1 MHSNTDF
8 LSNLS
13 FIKSGIVSNWE
24 YNWDYHFDSAN
35 GLETS
40 PDANLG
46 DLFCDVARR
55 QSDQPAISSSKATWS
70 YRSLLDAAHR
80 ISNQLLSNP
89 EYKPGNRVIL
99 LVPNSIE
106 YIAAFY
112 GILMSGGVVVPLP
125 ANTESGTLQ
134 KILESTEA
142 IYIISTPQ
150 VLSRHSELEGLP
162 CDVIPEEVVRKK
174 LSPTAQIKSTET
186 NTDPLAAI
194 FFTAGSS
201 GTPKGVMLS
210 HSNLISNAQSIQE
223 YLELKAD
230 ERPLCVLPFH
240 HAFGNSVL
248 QSHIL
253 LGSHLV
259 LDANTLFPES
269 IVKAVKQHRCT
280 SLSAVPDLFRILLER
295 TSFQKT
301 DLPTLRYLSV
311 AGGALPHQLSME
323 ISQCIAPARFYVM
336 YGQTEAT
343 ARLAYVPPA
352 HLPELS
358 DGSIGRA
365 IPGVTLEV
373 VDDKGRPVGTGIVGE
388 LRAKGAN
395 IMRGYW
401 RDATETR
408 ERIRNGWLYT
418 GDLAT
423 SDEAGWITIKGR
435 RNALVK
441 ISGYRVHPVDLEEFA
456 LRTFPISQAV
466 AVPFESKD
474 VGTRLALY
482 VKSASDEDQLSVAE
496 MNTLCRK
503 NLPRQMVPD
512 HIQIVESFPLNHAM
526 KIDRTKLALAAE

>member
-1 MHSNTDF
+1 MHSTTDF
-8 LSNLS
+8 LSKLL
-13 FIKSGIVSNWE
+13 FIKSGISS
-24 YNWDYHFDSAN
+24 NWDYQFNSVN
-35 GLETS
+35 SPETKS
-40 PDANLG
+40 CFGLG
-46 DLFCDVARR
+46 DLFCEVATRR
-55 QSDQPAISSSKATWS
+55 ADQPAISTSAATWN
-70 YRSLLDAAHR
+70 YRSLLTAAHR
-80 ISNQLLSNP
+80 ISDQLKRNP
-89 EYKPGNRVIL
+89 EYEPGDRVVL

-125 ANTESGTLQ
+125 ANTESGMFQ

-142 IYIISTPQ
+142 CSIISTPQ
-150 VLSRHSELEGLP
+150 VLKRRPELKNLQSET
-162 CDVIPEEVVRKK
+162 IRKSDEFQEK
-174 LSPTAQIKSTET
+174 NQTSTEEPSSSYS
-186 NTDPLAAI
+186 DHLAAI

-201 GTPKGVMLS
+201 GRPKGVMLS

-223 YLELKAD
+223 YLELKTD

-253 LGSHLV
+253 LGSHLI

-269 IVKAVKQHRCT
+269 IVKALNHHQCT
-280 SLSAVPDLFRILLER
+280 SFSAVPDLYRILLER

-301 DLPTLRYLSV
+301 GFPSLRYISV
-311 AGGALPHQLSME
+311 AGGKLPHNLSLD
-323 ISQCIAPARFYVM
+323 ISQHISPARFFVM

-343 ARLAYVPPA
+343 ARLAYVPPEHMA
-352 HLPELS
+352 ELP
-358 DGSIGRA
+358 DGCIGHA

-373 VDDKGRPVGTGIVGE
+373 VDEKGRSIEPGTVGE

-395 IMRGYW
+395 VMRGYW

-408 ERIRNGWLYT
+408 ERIRNDWLYT

-423 SDEAGWITIKGR
+423 KDEAGWITIKGR
-435 RNALVK
+435 QNALIK
-441 ISGYRVHPVDLEEFA
+441 ISGHRVHPIDLEEFA
-456 LRTFPISQAV
+456 MRSFPILQAV

-482 VKSASDEDQLSVAE
+482 VKPAPNENPLSVSE
-496 MNTLCRK
+496 MNAICRS

-512 HIQIVESFPLNHAM
+512 HISIVESFPLNHAM
-526 KIDRTKLALAAE
+526 KIDRTKLSLNTE

>member
-1 MHSNTDF
+1 MHSTTDF
-8 LSNLS
+8 LSKLS
-13 FIKSGIVSNWE
+13 FIKSGIVSNWD
-24 YNWDYHFDSAN
+24 YDWDYHFDSAN
-35 GLETS
+35 SLETS
-40 PDANLG
+40 PGFNLG
-46 DLFCDVARR
+46 DLFCEVATRE
-55 QSDQPAISSSKATWS
+55 SDRSAISSSTTTWS
-70 YRSLLDAAHR
+70 YRSLLVAAQR
-80 ISNQLLSNP
+80 ISNQLQSNP
-89 EYKPGNRVIL
+89 EYQPGNRVIL

-134 KILESTEA
+134 KILKSTEA
-142 IYIISTPQ
+142 FYIISTPQ
-150 VLSRHSELEGLP
+150 VLSRQSELTGIPSETIP
-162 CDVIPEEVVRKK
+162 AEDVSQEISETTLVK
-174 LSPTAQIKSTET
+174 PTARR
-186 NTDPLAAI
+186 TDPLAAI

-210 HSNLISNAQSIQE
+210 HSNLISNAQSIQK

-253 LGSHLV
+253 LGSHLI

-269 IVKAVKQHRCT
+269 IVKSVNQHRCT
-280 SLSAVPDLFRILLER
+280 SLSAVPDLFRTLLER
-295 TSFQKT
+295 TSFKKT
-301 DLPTLRYLSV
+301 ELPSLRYLSV
-311 AGGALPHQLSME
+311 AGGALPHHLSME

-343 ARLAYVPPA
+343 ARLAYVPPD
-352 HLPELS
+352 HLPELP
-358 DGSIGRA
+358 DGCIGRA

-373 VDDKGRPVGTGIVGE
+373 VDDKGRSIGPGIVGE

-401 RDATETR
+401 RDAEETR
-408 ERIRNGWLYT
+408 KRIRNGWLYT

-423 SDEAGWITIKGR
+423 CDEAGWITIKGR

-456 LRTFPISQAV
+456 LRSFPISQAV

-482 VKSASDEDQLSVAE
+482 IKPAGDESQLSVPE
-496 MNTLCRK
+496 MNSICRK

-512 HIQIVESFPLNHAM
+512 FIQIVESFPLNHAM
-526 KIDRTKLALAAE
+526 KIDRTKLALSAE

>member
-1 MHSNTDF
+1 MNSTTDF
-8 LSNLS
+8 LSKLL
-13 FIKSGIVSNWE
+13 FIKSGIDS
-24 YNWDYHFDSAN
+24 NWDYQFNSVESR
-35 GLETS
+35 ETTS
-40 PDANLG
+40 RFSLG
-46 DLFCDVARR
+46 ELFCDVATRHADR
-55 QSDQPAISSSKATWS
+55 PAISNSVASWK
-70 YRSLLDAAHR
+70 YHSLLSAAQK
-80 ISNQLLSNP
+80 ISDQLQSCP
-89 EYKPGNRVIL
+89 EYQPGHRVIL
-99 LVPNSIE
+99 LVPNSIA

-125 ANTESGTLQ
+125 ANTERGTLQ

-142 IYIISTPQ
+142 FYIISISQ
-150 VLSRHSELEGLP
+150 VLSRQPDLKGLQSDTICNDDELGAQNQTIHP
-162 CDVIPEEVVRKK
+162 KPAVT
-174 LSPTAQIKSTET
+174 TA
-186 NTDPLAAI
+186 DDLAAI

-223 YLELKAD
+223 YLELKTD
-230 ERPLCVLPFH
+230 ERSLCVLPFH

-259 LDANTLFPES
+259 LDGNALFPES
-269 IVKAVKQHRCT
+269 IVKAAIFHRCT
-280 SLSAVPDLFRILLER
+280 SLSAVPDLFRTLLER
-295 TSFQKT
+295 TSFKKA
-301 DLPTLRYLSV
+301 DLSSLRYMSV
-311 AGGALPHQLSME
+311 AGGALPHAISVE

-343 ARLAYVPPA
+343 ARLAYVPPED
-352 HLPELS
+352 LPELA
-358 DGSIGRA
+358 DGCIGRA
-365 IPGVTLEV
+365 IPGVILEV
-373 VDDKGRPVGTGIVGE
+373 VDEKGRTTEPGTVGE

-395 IMRGYW
+395 VMRGYW

-408 ERIRNGWLYT
+408 KRIRNGWLYT

-423 SDEAGWITIKGR
+423 MDEAGWIILKGR

-456 LRTFPISQAV
+456 LRSFPISQAV
-466 AVPFESKD
+466 AVPYESKD

-482 VKSASDEDQLSVAE
+482 IKLNSKADQISVSE
-496 MNTLCRK
+496 MNAICRK

-512 HIQIVESFPLNHAM
+512 FIKIVESFPLNHAL
-526 KIDRTKLALAAE
+526 KIDRSQLSVSAE